1 MNRASS
7 LEEELVGE
15 FAAEVEIKPSL
26 GGAYEITVDGKL
38 IFSKLGLKRF
48 PRDGEIVRI
57 IGESI

>member
-1 MNRASS
+1 M
-7 LEEELVGE
+7 EEELVGE